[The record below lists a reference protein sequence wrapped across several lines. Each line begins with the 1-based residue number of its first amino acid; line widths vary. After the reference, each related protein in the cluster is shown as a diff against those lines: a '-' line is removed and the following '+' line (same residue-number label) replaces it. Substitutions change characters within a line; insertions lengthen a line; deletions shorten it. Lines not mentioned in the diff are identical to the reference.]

1 MRFVIHRLSLTLLRA
16 YMSTESNP
24 ISPPPQ
30 SVGSQV
36 SWLGLH
42 RKQNQFGTYA
52 GLTAVL
58 LGMVLLFSSLSSYFF
73 SAATFVAIANEIPAL
88 LVMAVGMTFVL
99 IIAGIDLS
107 VGSVLALS
115 AAATANAILQWHW
128 GATAAASLGLVV
140 GLTCGAI
147 TGWISVAW
155 RLPSF
160 IVSLGMLE
168 AVRGAAFVLT
178 DSHTQYVGAAI
189 SGLAVPW
196 IGGVCSAF
204 FIAVVL
210 VVLAQ
215 LILVRTVF
223 GRYVVGIG
231 TNEEA
236 MRLAGINPNPIRVAV
251 FAATGL
257 LAGFAGL
264 MQAARMEAADPNAGT
279 GIELQVI
286 AAVVIGGTSL
296 MGGRGSVINT
306 FFGVLIIAVLEA
318 GLAQVGVSDPS
329 KRIITGA
336 VIVVAV
342 IIDTLR
348 QRREAGARG

>member
-1 MRFVIHRLSLTLLRA
+1 MTTSIQHKTAGAAR
-16 YMSTESNP
+16 
-24 ISPPPQ
+24 
-30 SVGSQV
+30 SQLGTY
-36 SWLGLH
+36 LGL
-42 RKQNQFGTYA
+42 A
-52 GLTAVL
+52 AVL
-58 LGMVLLFSSLSSYFF
+58 LGMVIFFGSLSEYFF
-73 SAATFVAIANEIPAL
+73 SAATFLAIANEIPAL
-88 LVMAVGMTFVL
+88 LVMSVGMTCVL

-115 AAATANAILQWHW
+115 AAAAANAILQWHW
-128 GATAAASLGLVV
+128 GSVSAALLGLVV
-140 GLTCGAI
+140 GLACGAF

-168 AVRGAAFVLT
+168 AVRGGAYVLT
-178 DSHTQYVGAAI
+178 DSRTQYVGDAMA
-189 SGLAVPW
+189 GLAVPW
-196 IGGVCSAF
+196 VAGISSAF

-210 VVLAQ
+210 VFVAQVVLTK
-215 LILVRTVF
+215 TVF

-236 MRLAGINPNPIRVAV
+236 MRLAGINPSPIRIAV

-257 LAGFAGL
+257 LAGLAGL
-264 MQAARMEAADPNAGT
+264 MQSARLEAADPNSGT

-318 GLAQVGVSDPS
+318 GLAQIGVSDPS
-329 KRIITGA
+329 KRIITGC
-336 VIVVAV
+336 VIVIAV

-348 QRREAGARG
+348 QKRGAAA

>member
-1 MRFVIHRLSLTLLRA
+1 
-16 YMSTESNP
+16 MSTFP
-24 ISPPPQ
+24 KSPT
-30 SVGSQV
+30 SSLLGTY
-36 SWLGLH
+36 LGLS
-42 RKQNQFGTYA
+42 
-52 GLTAVL
+52 AVL
-58 LGMVLLFSSLSSYFF
+58 VGMVVLFSSLSEYFF
-73 SAATFVAIANEIPAL
+73 SAETFVAIANEIPAL

-99 IIAGIDLS
+99 VIAGIDLS

-115 AAATANAILQWHW
+115 AAATANAILLWHW
-128 GATAAASLGLVV
+128 SVLPAAVLGLLV
-140 GLTCGAI
+140 GLLCGAI
-147 TGWISVAW
+147 TGGIAVVW

-168 AVRGAAFVLT
+168 AVRGGAYVVT
-178 DSHTQYVGAAI
+178 DSRTQYVGDAI
-189 SGLAVPW
+189 SGLAAPW
-196 IGGVCSAF
+196 VGGVSSAF
-204 FIAVVL
+204 FIAVAL
-210 VVLAQ
+210 VVVGQ
-215 LILVRTVF
+215 LVLTRTVF

-236 MRLAGINPNPIRVAV
+236 MRLAGINPSPIRITV
-251 FAATGL
+251 FAVTGL

-264 MQAARMEAADPNAGT
+264 MQSARLEAADPNAGT

-318 GLAQVGVSDPS
+318 GLAQIGVSDPS
-329 KRIITGA
+329 KRIITGC

-342 IIDTLR
+342 IIDTVR
-348 QRREAGARG
+348 QRRTLAR